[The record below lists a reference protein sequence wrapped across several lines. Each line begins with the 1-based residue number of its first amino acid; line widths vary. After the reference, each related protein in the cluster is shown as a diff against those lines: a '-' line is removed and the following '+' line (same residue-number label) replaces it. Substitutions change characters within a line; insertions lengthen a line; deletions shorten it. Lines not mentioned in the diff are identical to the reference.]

1 MTDGLEKSKVKKY
14 KTDDC
19 MTALKPNQSLDFDQD
34 HMNGAM
40 DSCAVHFFYFV
51 LLSTYIS

>member
-19 MTALKPNQSLDFDQD
+19 MTALKTESIIRF
-34 HMNGAM
+34 
-40 DSCAVHFFYFV
+40 
-51 LLSTYIS
+51 